1 MANLIRS
8 LIENDKKELKRLDSI
23 AKVEAYADQMAA
35 LTDEQL
41 QAKLLNSRADTKR
54 RNIRS
59 ITSGSFAVVREAA
72 KRVLGLYP
80 YHVQLMVGSCFTMG
94 ISLKCVLVKVKP

>member
-23 AKVEAYADQMAA
+23 AKKVESYADQMAA

-41 QAKLLNSRADTKR
+41 QAKTEIGRA
-54 RNIRS
+54 S
-59 ITSGSFAVVREAA
+59 CRE
-72 KRVLGLYP
+72 RV
-80 YHVQLMVGSCFTMG
+80 
-94 ISLKCVLVKVKP
+94 

>member
-23 AKVEAYADQMAA
+23 AKKVEAYADQMAA

-41 QAKLLNSRADTKR
+41 QAKTAEFKGRYQK
-54 RNIRS
+54 
-59 ITSGSFAVVREAA
+59 E
-72 KRVLGLYP
+72 K
-80 YHVQLMVGSCFTMG
+80 H
-94 ISLKCVLVKVKP
+94 

>member
-23 AKVEAYADQMAA
+23 AKKVEAYADQMAA

-41 QAKLLNSRADTKR
+41 QAKLLNSRADTKK
-54 RNIRS
+54 
-59 ITSGSFAVVREAA
+59 E
-72 KRVLGLYP
+72 K
-80 YHVQLMVGSCFTMG
+80 H
-94 ISLKCVLVKVKP
+94 